1 MMVQCMAG
9 LGTFIL
15 TVMTVGC
22 DASADPA
29 GPGSGDPPAVLA
41 ARLREVANGLNSPVF
56 LTSPPGDLTRA
67 FVVEQGGRIRLI
79 RNDGLVPIPF
89 LDISNKISNGG
100 EQGLLGLAFHPQYA
114 ANGRFVVYYTN
125 TSGDIRIASY
135 KVTANPEVADP
146 ASEQI
151 LLAVPHPSFSNHNG
165 GMVAF
170 GPDGRLYA
178 GIGDGGSGGDP
189 NGNGQNRNTLLGKLV
204 RLDVNA
210 AGQATVPADNPF
222 VGQSGM
228 RPEIWSYGLR
238 NPWRFSFDRL
248 TGDLYIGDVGQ
259 NSREEID
266 ASTDVAQ
273 FGRGLNFGWKIMEGT
288 ACFSPSS
295 GCIRTG
301 LTLPVLDYG
310 HSEGCSVTGGYVY
323 RGSAVPA
330 LRGHYFYADY
340 CSGWVRSFRLSGTG
354 ITQPLDWATLRPGGQ
369 ITSFGEDA
377 GGEIYV
383 ILSSGRVFRIE
394 PAP

>member
-1 MMVQCMAG
+1 MLQCIAG
-9 LGTFIL
+9 LGAVFLAAT
-15 TVMTVGC
+15 TAGC
-22 DASADPA
+22 DVSVDPV
-29 GPGSGDPPAVLA
+29 PGDPPAQLA
-41 ARLREVANGLNSPVF
+41 VRLREVANGLSNPLF

-67 FVVEQGGRIRLI
+67 FVVEQGGQIRII
-79 RNDGLVPIPF
+79 RNDALVPTPF
-89 LDISNKISNGG
+89 LDISSRISNGG
-100 EQGLLGLAFHPQYA
+100 EQGLLGMAFHPQYA
-114 ANGRFVVYYTN
+114 TNGRFVVYYTN
-125 TSGDIRIASY
+125 TAGDIRITSY

-165 GMVAF
+165 GMVVF

-189 NGNGQNRNTLLGKLV
+189 NGNGQSRNTLLGKIV
-204 RLDVNA
+204 RLDVNP
-210 AGQATVPADNPF
+210 AGQASVPTGNPF

-238 NPWRFSFDRL
+238 NPWRFSFDRV

-259 NSREEID
+259 NAREEID
-266 ASTDVAQ
+266 VTTDQ
-273 FGRGLNFGWKIMEGT
+273 TGFGKGLNFGWKIMEGT

-295 GCIRTG
+295 GCNKVG
-301 LTLPVLDYG
+301 LIQPVLDYS

-323 RGSAVPA
+323 RGSLAPG

-340 CSGWVRSFRLSGTG
+340 CSGWVRSFLLSGRNA
-354 ITQPLDWATLRPGGQ
+354 TQPLDWASLRPGGQ

-377 GGEIYV
+377 AGELYI
-383 ILSSGRVFRIE
+383 IISSGRVFRVE
-394 PAP
+394 ATP